1 MMKHNRIVFICGD
14 NVNKKCFIMEIIEQ
28 LLPFISFYFSK
39 LIALQLTSFNEELI
53 SIAAFINVKAQ
64 DKTTDP
70 RDIVKL
76 KYQKMKKIIFL
87 G

>member
-1 MMKHNRIVFICGD
+1 
-14 NVNKKCFIMEIIEQ
+14 MEIIEQ

-39 LIALQLTSFNEELI
+39 LIALQLTNFNEELL
-53 SIAAFINVKAQ
+53 SIAALINAKEQ